1 MSGLSTEDDG
11 KRDLES
17 DGDEMVTVENGAG
30 SSVEVDVGVVDIVT
44 T

>member
-11 KRDLES
+11 KRDLGS
-17 DGDEMVTVENGAG
+17 DGDEMVTVEDGAG
-30 SSVEVDVGVVDIVT
+30 SSVEVDVGVVNIIT